1 MQNLICSIFNKFS
14 YRVIVKGRY
23 GSNGYNTKFMVPS
36 FNAHNDFSAS
46 GVSMF
51 ALTSEKDVINSK
63 LPSSLVSTT
72 SSKVSTSA
80 TLSTLPDYTDISSS
94 TSEVYFQ
101 TNTQVLSVSEQ
112 NSVNLTIEISCSSK
126 GSTSI
131 SFSLSGYNGTSPPSF
146 VFVDSSTGVLNIIA
160 PSVTASTQYS
170 FYVDSSISGSSNA
183 IQKIVKLV
191 IQKCT
196 SSNCQKCSSTD
207 SSVCTSCNS
216 GYNLSSG
223 TWILSQTYTSSD
235 TWGSAESE
243 MSKSLKITIQTLIGV
258 IIGIVV
264 VLWIFEITSLAGL
277 YALINQLKILFFVL
291 LTGVFISKDIQ
302 NVISGLKI
310 LLNPFYYISGQNIV
324 GLPSY
329 VYNSLNFGLTDSNLE
344 LLGVVSDSTID
355 NIFPMVL
362 IVLDLIAF
370 HVWISLL
377 SWLLKFLIFSERYRN
392 IKDTLNYIFDHM
404 IVFMTF
410 GFYIRLAME
419 MYQFVMI
426 SSINEISHF
435 NSKEDKRI
443 ISFVIAILVLILWI
457 LFIGVIVWHTFFHK
471 EVENTRNKFAQLFE
485 GFKKQKKYK
494 FYVVIQFI
502 RRLVFVVLLI
512 IVIPKSLYWRISLL
526 LCFQIIYLLVL
537 ALLRPFIEIMVNLI
551 EIISEIS
558 LFILLAPLLYYNSQE
573 KWTDTLS
580 IIYMWMIFLN
590 FLVSFIIIIG
600 KKCEDLHNK
609 EISQ

>member
-1 MQNLICSIFNKFS
+1 MHNFICSIFNKFS
-14 YRVIVKGRY
+14 YRVIIKGRY
-23 GSNGYNTKFMVPS
+23 GANGYNTKFMVPS
-36 FNAHNDFSAS
+36 FNAHSDFSAS
-46 GVSMF
+46 GVSMSV
-51 ALTSEKDVINSK
+51 LTSEKDVINSEV
-63 LPSSLVSTT
+63 PSSLVSTT
-72 SSKVSTSA
+72 SSIVSTSA
-80 TLSTLPDYTDISSS
+80 ILSTLPDYTDISSS

-101 TNTQVLSVSEQ
+101 TNTQVLSVTEQ
-112 NSVNLTIEISCSSK
+112 NSVNLAIDISCSST

-131 SFSLSGYNGTSPPSF
+131 SFSLSGYNGTNPPSF

-170 FYVDSSISGSSNA
+170 FYVDSSISGSSNVN
-183 IQKIVKLV
+183 QKIVKLA

-216 GYNLSSG
+216 GYNLRSG
-223 TWILSQTYTSSD
+223 AWIFTQTYIASE
-235 TWGSAESE
+235 TWGSTESE
-243 MSKSLKITIQTLIGV
+243 MSKSLKITIQTLVGV
-258 IIGIVV
+258 IIGFVV

-302 NVISGLKI
+302 NLVSGLKI

-355 NIFPMVL
+355 NTFPMVL
-362 IVLDLIAF
+362 IVFDLIAF

-392 IKDTLNYIFDHM
+392 IEDTLNYIFDHM

-419 MYQFVMI
+419 MYQFLMI

-443 ISFVIAILVLILWI
+443 VSFVIAILVLIFWI
-457 LFIGVIVWHTFFHK
+457 FLIGVIVWHVFFQK
-471 EVENTRNKFAQLFE
+471 EVENTRNKFEQIFE
-485 GFKKQKKYK
+485 GIKNQKKYK
-494 FYVVIQFI
+494 IYVIIQFI

-512 IVIPKSLYWRISLL
+512 TVIPESLYWRISLL
-526 LCFQIIYLLVL
+526 LCFQLIYLLVL
-537 ALLRPFIEIMVNLI
+537 VLLRPFIQIIVNLI
-551 EIISEIS
+551 EIISEIN
-558 LFILLAPLLYYNSQE
+558 LFILLVPLLYYNSQE

-580 IIYMWMIFLN
+580 IIYMWMIFFN
-590 FLVSFIIIIG
+590 FLTSFTIIIG
-600 KKCEDLHNK
+600 KK
-609 EISQ
+609 SV